1 MLSDVCM
8 RRVLIMR
15 QVREWERQEEKKKE
29 RRGKLREGRKGQAEK
44 DKKEE
49 EAEGVCQDHVK

>member
-1 MLSDVCM
+1 MLSDVCV

-15 QVREWERQEEKKKE
+15 QVRDWERQEEKKKE

-49 EAEGVCQDHVK
+49 AAEE